1 MLGMIE
7 IVSFE
12 RKAPRQISQHVLK
25 RQLILMTT
33 LHVLQLVYLMHS
45 SLSKSVVSDRL
56 LTK

>member
-7 IVSFE
+7 IVFE
-12 RKAPRQISQHVLK
+12 RKAPKPQHVLK
-25 RQLILMTT
+25 RQLILMII
-33 LHVLQLVYLMHS
+33 LHVLQLDYLMQP